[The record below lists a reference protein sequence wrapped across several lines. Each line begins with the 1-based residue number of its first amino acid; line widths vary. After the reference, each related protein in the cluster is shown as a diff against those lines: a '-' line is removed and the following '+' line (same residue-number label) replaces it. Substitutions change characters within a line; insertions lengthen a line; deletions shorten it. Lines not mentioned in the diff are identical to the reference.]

1 MALTSS
7 TSRFPPF
14 QWNNFKSKVRPG
26 NLLYAKIYPKSTS
39 SGIQRKPFT
48 AYLKPIDDGTLA
60 EYQIVEPSTPLP
72 SRDISEK
79 NQTNATKL
87 QNISS
92 NLNNNVNVFQC
103 ASVTCPKDSTKCK
116 IIESTTEPNHEVI
129 ITTVFCMDNANKVL
143 KEEKKEDKN
152 PNEGIPINSS
162 QTVSRNQNT
171 NEDGVQSSEGA
182 KILADMQKT
191 MKNIFNGGFFNK
203 NPFMSNM
210 NMTNLFAG

>member
-14 QWNNFKSKVRPG
+14 QWNNFKSKFRPG
-26 NLLYAKIYPKSTS
+26 NLLYAKIYPKSTL

>member
-26 NLLYAKIYPKSTS
+26 NLLYAKIYPKSTL